1 MSLLIDNKLKK
12 LSLLLPEGVIAPS
25 AWLSKQGYSS
35 QLVYKYVQNGW
46 LKKAGHGAFSKPESR
61 VEWKGTV
68 LALQRL
74 SNLSFHV
81 GGISALNL
89 QGYAHYLPMG
99 NEKQLYIYGS
109 DTPPAWI
116 RHIQLSQTMLF
127 LKKPYFGESGLKKIP
142 SGIRDWKLIISTP
155 ERAIM
160 EVLYLV
166 EKEGITFQYAA
177 ELFEGLSTLRPG
189 LVSEL
194 LKLCD
199 SIKVKRLFLFLS
211 RYYNHPWYEYL
222 TIEGIDLGK
231 GKLQIVKDGV
241 FDKNFLITVPK
252 EFNNG

>member
-1 MSLLIDNKLKK
+1 MSLQTDNKLKK
-12 LSLLLPEGVIAPS
+12 LSELLPEGVVAPS
-25 AWLSKQGYSS
+25 SWLSKQGYSP

-46 LKKAGHGAFSKPESR
+46 LMKIGHGAFSKPESR
-61 VEWKGTV
+61 VEWKGAV

-74 SNLSFHV
+74 SNLPFYV
-81 GGISALNL
+81 GGITALNL

-99 NEKQLYIYGS
+99 NKKQLYIYGN
-109 DTPPAWI
+109 DTHPAWI
-116 RHIQLSQTMLF
+116 KYIQLSETIRF
-127 LKKPYFGESGLKKIP
+127 YKKPYFGESGLKKIP
-142 SGIRDWKLIISTP
+142 SGIRDWELIISSP

-166 EKEGITFQYAA
+166 EKEGITFQYVS
-177 ELFEGLSTLRPG
+177 ELFEGLSTLRPS

-194 LKLCD
+194 LKICD

-211 RYYNHPWYEYL
+211 RHYNHPWNEYL
-222 TIEGIDLGK
+222 EIEGIDLGK

-252 EFNNG
+252 EFNHG